1 MATKAKPK
9 KKGSGS
15 SKGSGSRKKAA
26 APSQNWRVVRVVTGL
41 IFAVLAL
48 YTFAVLLSYIF
59 TWSKDASLV
68 TNPQMLDASQG
79 VKNIGGKLGFLWSNQ
94 LGNVTWVIRQK
105 YDQHSGMANVLK
117 QMQKSLKGDLRKLMA
132 EIMTAWFVE
141 N

>member
-15 SKGSGSRKKAA
+15 AKGSGSRKKAA

-68 TNPQMLDASQG
+68 SNPQMLDASQG
-79 VKNIGGKLGFLWSNQ
+79 V
-94 LGNVTWVIRQK
+94 
-105 YDQHSGMANVLK
+105 NVL
-117 QMQKSLKGDLRKLMA
+117 SPASVALRVPSSHATEGDHVPVRPAVRNDSSIQA
-132 EIMTAWFVE
+132 EPDAAGRR
-141 N
+141 